1 MAENSKIKL
10 LIECLDQDIK
20 PLLDDEV
27 YEGLMDLLHL
37 AISEAYEKGRRAKDV
52 RNDVIS

>member
-1 MAENSKIKL
+1 MANDSKVKL
-10 LIECLDQDIK
+10 LRECLDKDVK

-37 AISEAYEKGRRAKDV
+37 AIIEAYKKGMGAK
-52 RNDVIS
+52 NGKG